1 MKQLIVAALAVGL
14 TASVAMARPHG
25 GRGGHGGGYGRG
37 GGHHNGGG
45 NSKADYG
52 DGILTGVLL
61 STAALFT
68 SHITAENNQNVYL
81 YADNDAAEFIAN
93 DGQSKPTMALAQA
106 MDYERGFLAKA
117 QVQGAGD
124 FNDVQ
129 VAYLVM
135 KRAEA
140 L

>member
-37 GGHHNGGG
+37 HHNGG
-45 NSKADYG
+45 NNKADYG

-68 SHITAENNQNVYL
+68 SHITAENSQNVYL

-117 QVQGAGD
+117 QVQGASD